1 MIAEVL
7 RPSARRWKDKR
18 GQMRTS
24 IFLIAAFLVLT
35 SSVLSAAD
43 IKSVKAVQSKD
54 SDYFD
59 YEDYEI
65 RNGKEVP
72 IGKIEFLKGC
82 SWYCGGYVKKIMASS
97 AMAPVGKS
105 TYKGE
110 NAHDFDK
117 DTAWI
122 PQKEDYG
129 IGQYLNYEFN
139 FDKEKDYKGRLGVT
153 KILLAN
159 GYKKSRK
166 LWEAN
171 SRVKKIR
178 MYVNGTP
185 YRDLELLDSFE
196 IQTIDIGKIMFPP
209 RKTTILKFEIL
220 EVYPGKKYME
230 TAISELVFEGVGVH

>member
-1 MIAEVL
+1 MKTTILILALVIL
-7 RPSARRWKDKR
+7 SVPS
-18 GQMRTS
+18 
-24 IFLIAAFLVLT
+24 FLLASDLPTA
-35 SSVLSAAD
+35 
-43 IKSVKAVQSKD
+43 KAVQGKD
-54 SDYFD
+54 ADYFD
-59 YEDYEI
+59 YEDYDI

-82 SWYCGGYVKKIMASS
+82 SWYCGGYVKKITASSVMASE
-97 AMAPVGKS
+97 GKT
-105 TYKGE
+105 TYKAD

-122 PQKEDYG
+122 PQKGEYG
-129 IGQYLNYEFN
+129 IGQHLSYEFN
-139 FDKEKDYKGRLGVT
+139 FDKEKDYNGRLGVT

-159 GYKKSRK
+159 GYKKSKK

-178 MYVNGTP
+178 MYVNSAP
-185 YRDLELLDSFE
+185 YHDLMLLDSFE

-209 RKTTILKFEIL
+209 HKTTILKFEIL
-220 EVYPGKKYME
+220 EIYPGKKFKE

>member
-1 MIAEVL
+1 
-7 RPSARRWKDKR
+7 
-18 GQMRTS
+18 MRTS
-24 IFLIAAFLVLT
+24 VVLVTVFLVLT
-35 SSVLSAAD
+35 SMSVFASG
-43 IKSVKAVQSKD
+43 IKTMKAVQGKD
-54 SDYFD
+54 TDYFD
-59 YEDYEI
+59 YEDYVI
-65 RNGKEVP
+65 GKNGKEVP
-72 IGKIEFLKGC
+72 KGKTEFLPGC
-82 SWYCGGYVKKIMASS
+82 SWYCGGYVKKITASSEMASE
-97 AMAPVGKS
+97 GKT
-105 TYKGE
+105 TYKAE

-122 PQKEDYG
+122 PQKGDYG
-129 IGQYLNYEFN
+129 IGQYLSYEFN

-159 GYKKSRK
+159 GYKKSKK

-185 YRDLELLDSFE
+185 YRDLMLLDSFE

-209 RKTTILKFEIL
+209 HKTTILKFEIL
-220 EVYPGKKYME
+220 EVYPGKKYKE